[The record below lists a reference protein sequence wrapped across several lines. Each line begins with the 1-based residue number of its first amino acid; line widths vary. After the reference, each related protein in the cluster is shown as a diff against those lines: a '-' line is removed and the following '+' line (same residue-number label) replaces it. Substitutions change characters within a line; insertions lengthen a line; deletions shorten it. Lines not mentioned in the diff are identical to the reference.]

1 MIQHLYVENFVLID
15 KLDIDF
21 SRGFSVFTGETGAGK
36 SILIDAISLL
46 CADRANGSLIAKGSS
61 RAIIEGTFD
70 LSDDSHAKKVLTEAG
85 FDADELTVFTR
96 EVMSS
101 QKSVA
106 RINHRIVTL
115 ALMKDCLLRQIDIHS
130 QRDSQYLLD
139 ASSHI
144 HLLDE
149 FAEDS
154 IRLTEVQNLYTEYRK
169 LCLQKDQM
177 LNEKFDLGDLEFFK
191 YQIDEIE
198 QSHLKPGEDEEL
210 ESKEKNFHAVQES
223 YEKLHHLTEL
233 YDDSISDTL
242 YEFNHTLQNIS
253 GSDDLK
259 QIQNTV
265 NDSYYAFSDAAEQL
279 KAKLDEFQMSEDD
292 INAMEERLFLLQKL
306 KRKYGGSI
314 ESVLQKKDELL
325 QRTQQYEH
333 RQQFLDEID
342 LKINEAK
349 QKYDASAAI
358 LHKDRRK
365 AGEALDKKICSNLKD
380 LALPHA
386 RFKTDITANEASLY
400 GSDRVEFLIAMNPGE
415 DLKPLNKTASGGELS
430 RLMLGLKEIF
440 TKLQGIKTVI
450 FDEIDTG
457 VSGQVASAIG
467 KKMRSLSKNT
477 QVFAVTHLAPVAA
490 YAEHHYLVKKN
501 IHEGR
506 TTTEIKLLNE
516 NETVNELALISS
528 GNTSKTSCDAAA
540 ELYRNAQGK

>member
-15 KLDIDF
+15 RLDIDF
-21 SRGFSVFTGETGAGK
+21 SKGFSVFTGETGAGK

-61 RAIIEGTFD
+61 KAIVEGTFD
-70 LSDDSHAKKVLTEAG
+70 LSDDMHAKTVLANAG
-85 FDADELTVFTR
+85 FDIDELTVFTR

-101 QKSVA
+101 QKSIA
-106 RINHRIVTL
+106 RINHRVVTV
-115 ALMKDCLLRQIDIHS
+115 ALMKDCLRCQIDIHS

-139 ASSHI
+139 ASQHI

-149 FAEDS
+149 FAEDGAE
-154 IRLTEVQNLYTEYRK
+154 LEKVQNLYTEYSQ
-169 LCLQKDQM
+169 LCIQKDQL
-177 LNEKFDLGDLEFFK
+177 LNEKFDLSDLEFFK

-198 QSHLKPGEDEEL
+198 QSHLKVHEDEEL
-210 ESKEKNFHAVQES
+210 ELKEKNFRSIQES
-223 YEKLHHLTEL
+223 YERLHHLTDL

-242 YEFNHTLQNIS
+242 YEFNHTLQGIS
-253 GSDDLK
+253 GNEDLK

-279 KAKLDEFQMSEDD
+279 KQKLEEFQMSEDD

-314 ESVLQKKDELL
+314 ESVLQKKDELIK
-325 QRTQQYEH
+325 RTQQFEH

-342 LKINEAK
+342 VQIIKAK
-349 QKYDASAAI
+349 KKYALAAEE

-365 AGEALDKKICSNLKD
+365 AADLLDKKICSNLKD

-386 RFKTDITANEASLY
+386 RFKTEITGIDASFY

-440 TKLQGIKTVI
+440 TDLQGIKTVI

-467 KKMRSLSKNT
+467 RKMHALSKNT

-490 YAEHHYLVKKN
+490 YADHHYLVQKN
-501 IHEGR
+501 VHSGK
-506 TTTEIKLLNE
+506 TTTEIMMLNYD
-516 NETVNELALISS
+516 ETINELALISS
-528 GNTSKTSCDAAA
+528 GNNSKVSCDAAE
-540 ELYRNAQGK
+540 ELYRNARER